1 MMALSKAAEQNNDP
15 SAMVM
20 EGASE
25 GQQAVQS
32 CAVPVSSPD
41 AFFRMNH
48 LPSCQPFV
56 STMHF
61 VVRHAM
67 HFASPRLPVAFEH
80 APTVARKLD
89 RAICLAFF
97 FPRKDGTDLTRLA
110 LLLFLVVDTP
120 NRRRSFPRRAQVD
133 APRACASSFPR
144 ELRGS

>member
-1 MMALSKAAEQNNDP
+1 MTWNKAAKQNTDP

-32 CAVPVSSPD
+32 RAVPVSSPD
-41 AFFRMNH
+41 AFLRANH
-48 LPSCQPFV
+48 LPTCQPFV
-56 STMHF
+56 SIRLF

-67 HFASPRLPVAFEH
+67 HFASPRRPVAFEH
-80 APTVARKLD
+80 APTVAKKLD
-89 RAICLAFF
+89 RAIFLASF
-97 FPRKDGTDLTRLA
+97 FPRKDCTDLSRLV
-110 LLLFLVVDTP
+110 LLLFLALDTP
-120 NRRRSFPRRAQVD
+120 NRRRGFPRRAQVD